1 MKKDREKKIGIFGL
15 KIAISFC
22 ADFYASIVSDV
33 DGWDT
38 CSASIALVS
47 PSDFFCSWIFI
58 QTKGCWP
65 NQPLEKLK
73 SWMSLKIWEV
83 TIGQI

>member
-1 MKKDREKKIGIFGL
+1 
-15 KIAISFC
+15 
-22 ADFYASIVSDV
+22 
-33 DGWDT
+33 
-38 CSASIALVS
+38 LVS

-58 QTKGCWP
+58 QTKGCWL